1 MPIYLAY
8 ENGLEVLWGTVGREP
23 ARARGARVVVEA
35 GCGAEGRKLEVG
47 FVVACVPEMGDGG
60 AEDAS

>member
-1 MPIYLAY
+1 MPTYLAY
-8 ENGLEVLWGTVGREP
+8 ENGLEVLWGIVGCEP

-35 GCGAEGRKLEVG
+35 GCGTGSRTREVG
-47 FVVACVPEMGDGG
+47 FDVACVPEMGEGG